1 MEEKYIELLTR
12 TNYESLSSDEK
23 VLLKELCTNQSEFEQ
38 AKQLMNE
45 LSTFDLDSD
54 PGLFDA
60 QKVKKRLD
68 EEFVSVYTSKGGG
81 GWINF
86 LFPPLKPILNRPGMQ
101 LAIVLVLFLGSYLV
115 LELMDF
121 NNTQSVQL
129 AKNENKLSNEDEEN
143 AIDSEINKASKSTQ
157 KNIDNY
163 GIEDSESNTKSLL
176 LTEVEDPFEPKE
188 TVLMMDRESSSE
200 STVDGTRNEG
210 FRPLDVEEL
219 RSDFTSAAAAV
230 KNNGTETSEFLIP
243 TVQESPDLLDG
254 LFVTF

>member
-23 VLLKELCTNQSEFEQ
+23 ALLKELCTNQSEFEQ

-54 PGLFDA
+54 PSFFDA

-121 NNTQSVQL
+121 DNTQSVQL
-129 AKNENKLSNEDEEN
+129 AKNENRLSNENEEN
-143 AIDSEINKASKSTQ
+143 AIDSEIDKTSKSTQ
-157 KNIDNY
+157 KNIDNNA
-163 GIEDSESNTKSLL
+163 IEDSESNAKSLL
-176 LTEVEDPFEPKE
+176 LTEVEDPFEPQE
-188 TVLMMDRESSSE
+188 TALMMGSESSGE
-200 STVDGTRNEG
+200 SNINLKSNEG
-210 FRPLDVEEL
+210 FRPLNVEEL
-219 RSDFTSAAAAV
+219 RSDFTSSAAV